1 MFVFVLAATALVAL
15 ALAFVLPTLWTTARR
30 SAITMLLAFPLGAA
44 GLYALFGTPDALD
57 PAQREAPETIE
68 ASIFQL
74 EQRLQREPDN
84 IEAWVLLGR
93 TRKNQGREAD
103 NLGDLPTATRHYMD
117 AVQAMRRA
125 RDLAPEEVDLQ
136 VEMAEAL
143 LLADVDRR
151 FGPEATGLLDLV
163 LARVPNHERA
173 LWLRGIAAVQ
183 AGDAATAVAR
193 WETLL
198 PMVQGADVDDLRA
211 QIASARASAG
221 MPPMAPELAGTPSAG
236 TPSAELAPG
245 TTGTITVQI
254 DADPAMIAALP
265 PQAVL
270 FVTAYNA
277 DAAGPPVAVKR
288 LQGVTLPLTV
298 TLSDADQFMPTAKL
312 SATARLRVSARFAR
326 SGTVEPD
333 AGDLVATPV
342 LVELANAR
350 PITLRL
356 APGAAT
362 TGTASPPTPGE

>member
-68 ASIFQL
+68 AAIFQL

-84 IEAWVLLGR
+84 LEAWVLLGR

-103 NLGDLPTATRHYMD
+103 NLGDLPTATRHYME
-117 AVQAMRRA
+117 AVQAIRRA
-125 RDLAPEEVDLQ
+125 RDLAPEEIDLQ

-151 FGPEATGLLDLV
+151 FGPEATGLLDLA

-173 LWLRGIAAVQ
+173 LWLRGVAAVQ

-198 PMVQGADVDDLRA
+198 PMIQDASADDLRA

-221 MPPMAPELAGTPSAG
+221 MPPMAPELAGTPSAD
-236 TPSAELAPG
+236 LAPG
-245 TTGTITVQI
+245 TAGTITIQI

-298 TLSDADQFMPTAKL
+298 TLSDADHVMPTAKL
-312 SATARLRVSARFAR
+312 SATARVRVSARFAR

-333 AGDLVATPV
+333 AGDLVAAPG
-342 LVELANAR
+342 LVQLANAR